1 MRMART
7 YTNVLLHVVFSTK
20 DRMPMIKEPMKSR
33 LHGYLGGVVREQG
46 GKALT
51 INGTADHVHM
61 LLSLPATVSI
71 ADLMRL
77 IKTLSSKWVHETFPD
92 QSKFSWQP
100 GYGAFS
106 VSHSNSAAVSAYI
119 QTQEEH
125 HKKVSFRDEFLS
137 LLKRNEIEFDER
149 YLWE

>member
-1 MRMART
+1 MR
-7 YTNVLLHVVFSTK
+7 
-20 DRMPMIKEPMKSR
+20 SR
-33 LHGYLGGVVREQG
+33 PFGYLGGVVREQG
-46 GKALT
+46 GKALA

-61 LLSLPATVSI
+61 LLSLPATMSVS
-71 ADLMRL
+71 DLVRFV
-77 IKTLSSKWVHETFPD
+77 KALSSKWVHETLPD

-106 VSHSNSAAVSAYI
+106 VSQSNVPAVSTYI

-125 HKKVSFRDEFLS
+125 HKKVSFQDEFLA

-149 YLWE
+149 YLWK